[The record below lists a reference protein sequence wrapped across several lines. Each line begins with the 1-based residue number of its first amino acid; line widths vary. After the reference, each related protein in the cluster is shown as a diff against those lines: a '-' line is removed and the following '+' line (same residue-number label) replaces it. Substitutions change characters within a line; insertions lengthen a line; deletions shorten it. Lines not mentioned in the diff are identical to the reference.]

1 MTRLVTVVVR
11 FSVEIPSE
19 GRAFP
24 PHRLPSSLV
33 TGARPMTWMPGP
45 LELALVF
52 LILLLPLA
60 VVVAVVVMVVRASRA
75 GSRGQATT
83 CPACHHPNS
92 PANRFCAQC
101 GRPLGN

>member
-1 MTRLVTVVVR
+1 
-11 FSVEIPSE
+11 
-19 GRAFP
+19 
-24 PHRLPSSLV
+24 
-33 TGARPMTWMPGP
+33 MTWMPGP

-75 GSRGQATT
+75 GVQGQATT